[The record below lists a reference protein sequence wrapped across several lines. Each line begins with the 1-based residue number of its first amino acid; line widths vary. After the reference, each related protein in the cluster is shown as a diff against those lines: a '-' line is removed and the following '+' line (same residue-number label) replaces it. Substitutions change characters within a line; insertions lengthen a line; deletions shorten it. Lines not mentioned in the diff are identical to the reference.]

1 MTELRQRM
9 IACLPRQGLA
19 ERAQKMSVRAVRQLA
34 EHSHQAPDL
43 ITEEALR
50 QYFLYIKHVKK
61 YSHSASTMALS
72 GIQFCCAHTLHSD
85 WTTLRLVR
93 ATRAAALGYPPLRGG
108 HNARGA
114 NDARAGGNAE
124 SHLSCLLPLVTRVLG
139 LGLSL
144 LSNKY

>member
-34 EHSHQAPDL
+34 EDSHQAPDL

-61 YSHSASTMALS
+61 YSRSASTMTLS

-93 ATRAAALGYPPLRGG
+93 APREQQLSVILSFAVDIMPGEPTMQELGGTLRAT
-108 HNARGA
+108 
-114 NDARAGGNAE
+114 
-124 SHLSCLLPLVTRVLG
+124 SHAYCPW
-139 LGLSL
+139 
-144 LSNKY
+144 